1 MYMLEEHAFC
11 CGSICWATWCCS
23 NLYFLAD
30 LLSSYCVHLKAE
42 YWSLQLLLNCLF
54 IPSFQQFCFMYFKAK

>member
-1 MYMLEEHAFC
+1 MYSAAVLSVGLVGVVQTF
-11 CGSICWATWCCS
+11 
-23 NLYFLAD
+23 YFLVD

-54 IPSFQQFCFMYFKAK
+54 IPSFQQVCFMYFKAK